1 MGPEHMV
8 HNTGTHAIDC
18 FHTNLLALNVV
29 WKVCD
34 WLAQFTGGGYDV
46 LPLGVVTVEAGL

>member
-8 HNTGTHAIDC
+8 HNTGTHAIDR
-18 FHTNLLALNVV
+18 FHMDSLALNVV

-34 WLAQFTGGGYDV
+34 WLTQFTGGGYDV
-46 LPLGVVTVEAGL
+46 LPLDIVTVEARL